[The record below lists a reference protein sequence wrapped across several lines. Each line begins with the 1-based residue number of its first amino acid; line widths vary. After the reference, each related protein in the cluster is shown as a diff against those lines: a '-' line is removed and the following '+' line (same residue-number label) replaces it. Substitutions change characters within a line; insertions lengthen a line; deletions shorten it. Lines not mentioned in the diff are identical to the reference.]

1 MDARFAD
8 IVRVAVRQSRSRNG
22 LLWAE
27 ALAERIVSAT
37 PLKVD
42 KRDIAEQLTMEAMRT
57 GAAVVLAGSTAGRPD
72 VCS

>member
-8 IVRVAVRQSRSRNG
+8 IVRAAVRQSRSRNG
-22 LLWAE
+22 LLWAD

-37 PLKVD
+37 PLKVE
-42 KRDIAEQLTMEAMRT
+42 KSDIAEQLTMEAMRT
-57 GAAVVLAGSTAGRPD
+57 GAAVVMAGSTAGQPD